1 MDVRSNFRKINVKS
15 PHFPDIAKPSQDV
28 FCGSGVSRDIP
39 TSSFHQLL
47 PCKPSR
53 PSLYSAGHFFYLR
66 VQTYPVFNNPQ
77 KIPLKIINLERTS
90 FQLLSFL
97 EFPASND
104 EFFVAARC
112 GADAQSL
119 VNAHQRGLSPS
130 ALAQVNGPTIAALHA
145 RGDALLHRQGGAQR

>member
-66 VQTYPVFNNPQ
+66 VQTYE
-77 KIPLKIINLERTS
+77 KSLNLSVRCSSVCPGICRTHC
-90 FQLLSFL
+90 
-97 EFPASND
+97 
-104 EFFVAARC
+104 V
-112 GADAQSL
+112 G
-119 VNAHQRGLSPS
+119 H
-130 ALAQVNGPTIAALHA
+130 TM
-145 RGDALLHRQGGAQR
+145 GGACPNLADFPQ